1 MAFQFQCFQTGCS
14 FMVRADSREEVVR
27 LVTVHAEEEH
37 DLSLEEEA
45 IESEIE
51 SV

>member
-1 MAFQFQCFQTGCS
+1 MAFQFQCFQSGCS
-14 FMVRADSREEVVR
+14 FIVRVDSREEVVR
-27 LVTVHAEEEH
+27 LVSVHAEGEH

-51 SV
+51 TV